1 MSEKTSLSNIS
12 TSSDELTL
20 KDIVGYMSFIRPHMI
35 RIFILLVSPVFIFSV
50 LGVLASITTPKEYD
64 AQCILLTDQVASSR
78 AGSLS
83 SLIELPNVDNLV
95 SEGVGL
101 GADLYP
107 MILSNKPFLVELSN
121 VQMNYNKEKGKVS
134 FREYFK
140 RPIKKNILETAKEI
154 IFNPFDHF
162 RKQNNEKSTNSFNSH
177 LINSKYTNDL
187 NNTDQFFSNEAYIA
201 ELTSEDK
208 KMIAILTQRI
218 KFVQDGKKITLSVK
232 MPEPNLSAEATKAVL
247 NLMMKYITKFKS
259 SKQLDNLQFLEKST
273 AEAEIKYKKAQQR
286 LAGFKDNNYN
296 VIFESIQSKE
306 QQLQNEFSLAFSIYN
321 QFVTQLE
328 QTRIQLKKETPLF
341 TIVEP
346 VYIPEAVSTDPNK
359 AILSYASTGLLIG
372 IFFNFIFVIRI
383 IFRIRNNKVNNIS
396 K

>member
-1 MSEKTSLSNIS
+1 MSEKSSLSNVS

-20 KDIVGYMSFIRPHMI
+20 TEILGYMSIVRPHII
-35 RIFILLVSPVFIFSV
+35 RILILLLTPVFIFSV
-50 LGVLASITTPKEYD
+50 LGILASITTPKEYD
-64 AQCILLTDQVASSR
+64 AQCVLLTDQVVSNRS
-78 AGSLS
+78 GSLS
-83 SLIELPNVDNLV
+83 TLVDLPNIDNLV

-101 GADLYP
+101 GPDLYP
-107 MILSNKPFLVELSN
+107 MILSNKPFLVELSW
-121 VQMNYNKEKGKVS
+121 VQLNYKNKKGKVS

-140 RPIKKNILETAKEI
+140 SPIKKNIIETATEI
-154 IFNPFDHF
+154 LLHPLDHF
-162 RKQNNEKSTNSFNSH
+162 RKKNNEILANSSNIQ
-177 LINSKYTNDL
+177 LTNSKYTNGQ
-187 NNTDQFFSNEAYIA
+187 NNTDQFFSNEVYLS

-208 KMIAILTQRI
+208 KMISILTQRI
-218 KFVQDGKKITLSVK
+218 KFVQEGKKITLSVK

-259 SKQLDNLQFLEKST
+259 SKQIDNLHFLERST

-296 VIFESIQSKE
+296 VIFESVQSKE

-328 QTRIQLKKETPLF
+328 QARIQLKKETPLF

-346 VYIPEAVSTDPNK
+346 VYIPEAVSADPNK
-359 AILSYASTGLLIG
+359 AILSYASTGLLFG
-372 IFFNFIFVIRI
+372 IFLNFLFGIRI